1 MKFGLCYFPTDY
13 STPPDKVAL
22 EAEKRGFESLLF
34 PEHTHIPVSR
44 KTEWSRGGD
53 VPKEY
58 IHSFDP
64 FVALGSAAS
73 VTDKILLGT
82 GICLVIE
89 RDPIILAKEIATLD
103 FISNGRVLF
112 GVGGGWNK
120 EEMKNHGTDY
130 PVRWKIL
137 KERIEAMKEI
147 WLEDEASYHGEF
159 VRFDEIW
166 SWPKPKQEPHP
177 PILIGGDADRT
188 FQRVLS
194 YGDAWMPYPKK
205 GDSFSEKIK
214 KLNDMASDEGR
225 GSIPVTMFGV
235 AYDPKIVEGF
245 INDGADR
252 ILFWLP
258 SEGEKQVLGTMDS
271 LVSIME
277 KF

>member
-13 STPPDKVAL
+13 SMPPAKVAL

-44 KTEWSRGGD
+44 KTAWSRGGD

-64 FVALGSAAS
+64 FVALGSAVS
-73 VTDKILLGT
+73 VTEKILLGT

-89 RDPIILAKEIATLD
+89 RDPIILAKEVATLD

-112 GVGGGWNK
+112 GIGGGWNR

-130 PVRWKIL
+130 PLRWKIL

-147 WLEDEASYHGEF
+147 WKEDEASFHGKF
-159 VRFDEIW
+159 VKFDEIW
-166 SWPKPKQEPHP
+166 SWPKPKQDPHP

-188 FQRVLS
+188 FQRVIN
-194 YGDAWMPYPKK
+194 YGDIWMPYPKE

-214 KLNDMASDEGR
+214 KLNDMASDKGR
-225 GSIPVTMFGV
+225 GPIPVTMFGV
-235 AYDPKIVEGF
+235 KSDPKIVEGF
-245 INDGADR
+245 IKDGADR
-252 ILFWLP
+252 ILFWLS
-258 SEGEKQVLGTMDS
+258 SEGEKEVLKKMDN
-271 LVSIME
+271 LVSIMD

>member
-13 STPPDKVAL
+13 SMLPAKVAL

-44 KTEWSRGGD
+44 KTAWSRGKN

-58 IHSFDP
+58 VHSFDP
-64 FVALGSAAS
+64 FVALGSAVS
-73 VTDKILLGT
+73 VTEKILLGT

-89 RDPIILAKEIATLD
+89 RDPIILAKEVATLD

-112 GVGGGWNK
+112 GIGGGWNR

-130 PVRWKIL
+130 LLRWKIL
-137 KERIEAMKEI
+137 KERIEAMKVI
-147 WLEDEASYHGEF
+147 WREDEASFHGEF
-159 VRFDEIW
+159 VEFDEIW
-166 SWPKPKQEPHP
+166 SWPKPKQDPHP

-194 YGDAWMPYPKK
+194 YGDAWMPYPRV

-214 KLNDMASDEGR
+214 KLNDMASDKGR
-225 GSIPVTMFGV
+225 GPIPVTMFGV
-235 AYDPKIVEGF
+235 ASDLKVVEGF
-245 INDGADR
+245 VEDGAER
-252 ILFWLP
+252 ILFWL
-258 SEGEKQVLGTMDS
+258 SSSGEKEVLEKMDG
-271 LVSIME
+271 LKEIME